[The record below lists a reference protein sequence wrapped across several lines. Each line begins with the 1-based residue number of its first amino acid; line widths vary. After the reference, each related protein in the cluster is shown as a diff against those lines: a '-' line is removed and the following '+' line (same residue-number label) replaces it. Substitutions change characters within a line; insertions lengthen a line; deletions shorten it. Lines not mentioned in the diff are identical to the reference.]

1 MHLPNSALPG
11 LFQATDQ
18 ASIDAQ
24 RRFLFAS
31 RLRLAFLVLA
41 AATGVSPLLINGTVD
56 LAAAGTVLALIGAI
70 GVEVWLLTEHP
81 ERTWYDGRALAE
93 SAKTLAWRFAVGGAP
108 FGAPLDSG
116 TAERQLVAQLG
127 TLLQDAPPSGIGPS
141 SLPPVTDEMRL
152 LRAADFEQRRTAYI
166 AERIDG
172 QAEWYRVKAQYN
184 LTQSR
189 RWRIALL
196 VVESGGVLAALLR
209 AIGLVQVD
217 LAGIVAAVAAAGVA
231 WLSLKQHE
239 SIARAYSYAAHELAI
254 AGNRLRNLTDE
265 AEWES
270 EVDNAEEAISREHI
284 MWRASRSTL

>member
-18 ASIDAQ
+18 ASNDAQ

-31 RLRLAFLVLA
+31 RLRLGFLVLA
-41 AATGVSPLLINGTVD
+41 AATGVSPILINNTVD
-56 LAAAGTVLALIGAI
+56 LAAAGTVLALSGAV

-108 FGAPLDSG
+108 FGQPLDSA
-116 TAERQLVAQLG
+116 TAERQLVDQL
-127 TLLQDAPPSGIGPS
+127 TKLLRDAPPSGIGPS

-152 LRAADFEQRRTAYI
+152 LRAADFEQRRAAYI
-166 AERIDG
+166 SERIEG
-172 QAEWYRVKAQYN
+172 QAEWYQVKAEYN
-184 LTQSR
+184 LTQAR
-189 RWRIALL
+189 RWRVALL
-196 VVESGGVLAALLR
+196 TIETLGVLAALLR
-209 AIGLVQVD
+209 AIGVVGLDV
-217 LAGIVAAVAAAGVA
+217 AGIVAAVAAAGVA

-239 SIARAYSYAAHELAI
+239 SIARAYTYAAHELAI
-254 AGNRLRNLTDE
+254 AANRLHNLTDE
-265 AEWES
+265 SEWES